1 MATSSSLAKSLKLTS
16 TLPAVTVGS
25 VSAGLQIAG
34 LNPFEGSFSAF
45 TIKPVENSLP
55 EYQSQNTQPISGGG
69 SAKQPK
75 QNSDEFI
82 DPSNYL
88 SHFEPLR
95 NSSRTPSHLQVQSE
109 ENNAVKDK
117 SIDNRSFDNFKK
129 EPSDY
134 LAKADQQSSNPPV
147 RGDAKA
153 SASAAVSGQSIESS
167 DEHSIN
173 YSTSE
178 TQIEE
183 TTADGRDSV
192 DSIDGGDSINGG
204 NSTDI
209 IDIPEDTN
217 TLVDAGQIFIS
228 NGTDPFLEGTAYA
241 DTLIGSSSGSDIL
254 IGGAGNDI
262 YLVSSIN
269 QNLIED
275 TNGGIDKVI
284 TSVSG
289 LDSFGG
295 IEITQADDQSAA
307 YASSFDVHPFTQ
319 GSSASFVLSGGFDS
333 QTIIGGEGSD
343 YLSSSNATTL
353 MGSGGDDVYIYTGSE
368 ILIENQASG
377 MDTVLTYSSISLADN
392 IEYAIM
398 KSDSGLN
405 ITGNDSDNILIG
417 NSSDNVLTGG
427 AGNDILVSMGG
438 EDDLLGGAGLDIF
451 ILSSNEISYISD
463 YEEGEQIIFA
473 LNEPPTTL
481 LHVEAFSGSGAAD
494 TAEWMYSDGT
504 LQIDWNGDSN
514 TDSMIFIND
523 DKSITHTDISVTNS
537 YLSML

>member
-1 MATSSSLAKSLKLTS
+1 MATNSNILKSLKLTS

-25 VSAGLQIAG
+25 ISAGLQIAG
-34 LNPFEGSFSAF
+34 LNPFAGSLSAL
-45 TIKPVENSLP
+45 TAKPAENPPP
-55 EYQSQNTQPISGGG
+55 ENQSQNIQPLSSSGT
-69 SAKQPK
+69 AKQPK
-75 QNSDEFI
+75 QNSDELI
-82 DPSNYL
+82 DSSNYL
-88 SHFEPLR
+88 FHFEPLSS
-95 NSSRTPSHLQVQSE
+95 SSRASGHSQVQTE
-109 ENNAVKDK
+109 ENNAEKNK
-117 SIDNRSFDNFKK
+117 SIDNRSIDNFNH
-129 EPSDY
+129 EPSDH
-134 LAKADQQSSNPPV
+134 LGKADPPSSNASV

-153 SASAAVSGQSIESS
+153 SASSAGSGQSIESS
-167 DEHSIN
+167 DKDSAN
-173 YSTSE
+173 YLTSKAP
-178 TQIEE
+178 TKE
-183 TTADGRDSV
+183 TTADSG
-192 DSIDGGDSINGG
+192 DSIDGG
-204 NSTDI
+204 NSTDV
-209 IDIPEDTN
+209 IDTPEVTD

-228 NGTDPFLEGTAYA
+228 NGTEPFLEGTAYA
-241 DTLIGSSSGSDIL
+241 DTLIGSTSGTDIL
-254 IGGAGNDI
+254 IGGAGNDL

-289 LDSFGG
+289 LDSFRG

-343 YLSSSNATTL
+343 YLSSSTETTL
-353 MGSGGDDVYIYTGSE
+353 MGGGGDDVYVYTGSE
-368 ILIENQASG
+368 ILVEDQASG

-405 ITGNDSDNILIG
+405 ITGNDADNILIG

-523 DKSITHTDISVTNS
+523 NKLITDADISVSNS
-537 YLSML
+537 YLSIL

>member
-25 VSAGLQIAG
+25 ISAGLQIAG
-34 LNPFEGSFSAF
+34 LNPFEGSFTDLQKMLAESLA
-45 TIKPVENSLP
+45 PEN
-55 EYQSQNTQPISGGG
+55 ESQNTQPVSG
-69 SAKQPK
+69 SNSVKAPK

-88 SHFEPLR
+88 SHFEPLS
-95 NSSRTPSHLQVQSE
+95 NSSRSLSQSQVQNE

-117 SIDNRSFDNFKK
+117 SIDNRSFDNFSE
-129 EPSDY
+129 EPSANLD
-134 LAKADQQSSNPPV
+134 KADQQSSNASV

-153 SASAAVSGQSIESS
+153 SASSAASGQSIESS
-167 DEHSIN
+167 ISE
-173 YSTSE
+173 SE
-178 TQIEE
+178 TDE
-183 TTADGRDSV
+183 TTAGSG
-192 DSIDGGDSINGG
+192 DSIDSGD
-204 NSTDI
+204 STDI
-209 IDIPEDTN
+209 IDTPEDTD

-228 NGTDPFLEGTAYA
+228 NGTDLFLEGTAYD
-241 DTLIGSSSGSDIL
+241 DTLIGSASGTDIL
-254 IGGAGNDI
+254 MGGAGDDI

-269 QNLIED
+269 QDLIED
-275 TNGGIDKVI
+275 SDGGTDKVI

-307 YASSFDVHPFTQ
+307 YASSFNIQPFTQ

-333 QTIIGGEGSD
+333 QSIIGGEGSD
-343 YLSSSNATTL
+343 YLSSSTATTL
-353 MGSGGDDVYIYTGSE
+353 MGSGGDDVYVYTGSE
-368 ILIENQASG
+368 ILIEDQASG
-377 MDTVLTYSSISLADN
+377 MDTVLTYSSISLADH
-392 IEYAIM
+392 IEYAII
-398 KSDSGLN
+398 KSDAGLN

-427 AGNDILVSMGG
+427 AGNDILVSLGG
-438 EDDLLGGAGLDIF
+438 EDDLLGGAGIDIF

-481 LHVEAFSGSGAAD
+481 LRVEAFSGSGASD

-504 LQIDWNGDSN
+504 LQIDWDGDSS
-514 TDSMIFIND
+514 TDSMLFIND
-523 DKSITHTDISVTNS
+523 DKSITDADILVSNS
-537 YLSML
+537 YTSVI

>member
-1 MATSSSLAKSLKLTS
+1 MATNSSILKSLKLTS

-25 VSAGLQIAG
+25 ISAGLQIAG
-34 LNPFEGSFSAF
+34 LNPFEGSFSAL
-45 TIKPVENSLP
+45 TIQAAENPPP
-55 EYQSQNTQPISGGG
+55 ENQSQSTQAVSDG
-69 SAKQPK
+69 ANERTQK

-88 SHFEPLR
+88 SHFEPLS
-95 NSSRTPSHLQVQSE
+95 NSSRALSHSRAQNE
-109 ENNAVKDK
+109 DINAEKDK
-117 SIDNRSFDNFKK
+117 SIDNRSFDNFNE
-129 EPSDY
+129 EPSDN
-134 LAKADQQSSNPPV
+134 LDKANQQSSNASV
-147 RGDAKA
+147 SGDAKA
-153 SASAAVSGQSIESS
+153 SASSAGSGQSIESS
-167 DEHSIN
+167 DEDSTS

-178 TQIEE
+178 TATETETEE
-183 TTADGRDSV
+183 TTADS
-192 DSIDGGDSINGG
+192 GD
-204 NSTDI
+204 STDI
-209 IDIPEDTN
+209 IDTPDDSD

-241 DTLIGSSSGSDIL
+241 DTLIGSTSGTDIL
-254 IGGAGNDI
+254 IGGAGDDV

-269 QNLIED
+269 QDLIED
-275 TNGGIDKVI
+275 SDGGTDKVI

-307 YASSFDVHPFTQ
+307 YASSFDVQPFTQ

-343 YLSSSNATTL
+343 YLSSSTATTL
-353 MGSGGDDVYIYTGSE
+353 MGSGGDDVYVYTGSE
-368 ILIENQASG
+368 ILMEDQANG

-392 IEYAIM
+392 IEYAII

-438 EDDLLGGAGLDIF
+438 EDDLLGGAGIDIF

-481 LHVEAFSGSGAAD
+481 LHVDAFSGSGTAD

-504 LQIDWNGDSN
+504 LQIDWDGDSN
-514 TDSMIFIND
+514 TDSMLFIND
-523 DKSITHTDISVTNS
+523 DKSITDADISVINS
-537 YLSML
+537 YSSIL

>member
-1 MATSSSLAKSLKLTS
+1 MATNSSILKSLKLTS

-34 LNPFEGSFSAF
+34 LNPFEGSFTDLQKILAESLA
-45 TIKPVENSLP
+45 PEN
-55 EYQSQNTQPISGGG
+55 QSQNAQAVSDSN
-69 SAKQPK
+69 SAKAPK
-75 QNSDEFI
+75 QNSDELI

-88 SHFEPLR
+88 SHFEPLS
-95 NSSRTPSHLQVQSE
+95 NSSRSLSQSQVQSE
-109 ENNAVKDK
+109 ENNAEKNK
-117 SIDNRSFDNFKK
+117 SIDNRSFDNFNE
-129 EPSDY
+129 EPSGNLD
-134 LAKADQQSSNPPV
+134 KADQQSSNASV

-153 SASAAVSGQSIESS
+153 SASSAGSGQSLESS
-167 DEHSIN
+167 DEDITDS
-173 YSTSE
+173 STSQ
-178 TQIEE
+178 TQTEE
-183 TTADGRDSV
+183 TTADS
-192 DSIDGGDSINGG
+192 GD
-204 NSTDI
+204 STDI
-209 IDIPEDTN
+209 IDTPEDTD

-241 DTLIGSSSGSDIL
+241 DTLIGSTSGSDIL
-254 IGGAGNDI
+254 IGGAGDDT
-262 YLVSSIN
+262 YLVSSID
-269 QNLIED
+269 QDLIED
-275 TNGGIDKVI
+275 SDGGTDKVI

-295 IEITQADDQSAA
+295 IEITQADDQSTA
-307 YASSFDVHPFTQ
+307 YASSFDVQPFTQ

-343 YLSSSNATTL
+343 YLSSSTASTL
-353 MGSGGDDVYIYTGSE
+353 MGSGGDDVYVYTGSE
-368 ILIENQASG
+368 ILIEDQASG

-427 AGNDILVSMGG
+427 AGNDILVSLGG
-438 EDDLLGGAGLDIF
+438 EDDLLGGAGIDIF

-473 LNEPPTTL
+473 LNEPPNTL
-481 LHVEAFSGSGAAD
+481 LHVDAFSGSGAAD

-504 LQIDWNGDSN
+504 LQIDWDSDSN

-523 DKSITHTDISVTNS
+523 DKSITDADISISNS
-537 YLSML
+537 YTSIL